1 MSTRKIKISIAIAFT
16 FLPNEASAA
25 TYYVDYV
32 GGNNSNTGTVAA
44 APWQHAPGDP
54 DATDNARNAVLAPG
68 DIVRFKGGVAYRGY
82 IRARFDG
89 APGMPIT
96 YSGSGFGT
104 ENAIFEGAD
113 PVTSI
118 APCTSAA
125 QCGGAAAWLKMSV
138 VTFTPPATSFIKL
151 YDASGLLFEAQSPV
165 PADRFFWD
173 NVESF
178 AVSPLADKDMI
189 ESGQLNAPALASLL
203 GGAPS
208 GSVLIWIF
216 GNIVER
222 RPVTAVTGD
231 ILHFDPTGITLYP
244 DRPGRYALIG
254 SAAAITAAGQ
264 YAEAGP
270 GRAIVYTR
278 PVDGLMV
285 GNGRSGIDISDR
297 SHVTVSDIVFR
308 HYTAAVKASAQGA
321 PIVRNGRTGTGI
333 IIIGNRFEDSSLQD
347 GKGVITLSNVDN
359 VRIISNVIARIER
372 GSGIRAGNKTRM
384 ISITG
389 NSIDTVGRTGVA
401 FLNTSDSSISDNII
415 TNLRGIHGNGISLY
429 LNNRRIKVFNN
440 RVLTTDRPMTFH
452 GDSETP
458 TPGDH
463 DFVIERNI
471 FTATSTAQA
480 ALTSWGRATRNVTI
494 RNNVAIAP
502 KAGMLMNDTD
512 VGVAITRNFVS
523 NILYNDAKP
532 PAWIVENNVIAA
544 STLGYIANNPVND
557 ALLCSGASIPTG
569 TRLGGIHC

>member
-1 MSTRKIKISIAIAFT
+1 MSVTKIKNSIAIAFA
-16 FLPNEASAA
+16 FLPNTAYAAS
-25 TYYVDYV
+25 YYVDYV
-32 GGNNSNTGTVAA
+32 GGNNSNTGTVMT

-54 DATDNARNAVLAPG
+54 AATENPKNAILVPG
-68 DIVRFKGGVAYRGY
+68 DVVRFKGGVAYRGN

-89 APGMPIT
+89 APGAPIT

-104 ENAIFEGAD
+104 ESAVFEGAD

-118 APCTSAA
+118 TPCSSAA

-151 YDASGLLFEAQSPV
+151 YDASGLLFEAQSPM

-173 NVESF
+173 SVGDF
-178 AVSPLADKDMI
+178 AVSPLAEKAMI
-189 ESGQLNAPALASLL
+189 ETGRLDAPALAGLL
-203 GGAPS
+203 GGVPS
-208 GSVLIWIF
+208 GSLLIWIY

-222 RPVTAVTGD
+222 RPVTAVTGN

-264 YAEAGP
+264 YAEAGS
-270 GRAIVYTR
+270 GRANAYTR

-308 HYTAAVKASAQGA
+308 HYTAAVKATAQGA
-321 PIVRNGRTGTGI
+321 PIVRNGRTGTDI
-333 IIIGNRFEDSSLQD
+333 VIEGNHFEDSSLQD

-359 VRIISNVIARIER
+359 VRIVRNVIARIER
-372 GSGIRAGNKTRM
+372 GSGVRAGNNTRA
-384 ISITG
+384 ISVNG
-389 NSIDTVGRTGVA
+389 NNINTVGRTGVA

-415 TNLRGIHGNGISLY
+415 ANLKGIHGNGISLY
-429 LNNRRIKVFNN
+429 LNNRRVKVFNN

-452 GDSETP
+452 GDSDTP

-494 RNNVAIAP
+494 RNNVAIGP

-512 VGVAITRNFVS
+512 VGVAITENFVS
-523 NILYNDAKP
+523 NILYNASKP
-532 PAWIVENNVIAA
+532 SAWIVENNVTAT
-544 STLGYIANNPVND
+544 STVSYMANNPVND
-557 ALLCSGASIPTG
+557 ALLCSRANVAPGVL
-569 TRLGGIHC
+569 LGGIRC